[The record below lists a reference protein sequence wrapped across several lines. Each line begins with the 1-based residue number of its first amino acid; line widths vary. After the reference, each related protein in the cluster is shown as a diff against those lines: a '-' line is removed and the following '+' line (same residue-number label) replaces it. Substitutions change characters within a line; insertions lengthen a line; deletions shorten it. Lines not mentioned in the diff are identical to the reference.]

1 MHHGPSSRFGCSRPL
16 KPDGRL
22 DPSASSVVTEEVE
35 ALKRQVYNQDKG
47 GIGWK
52 TSVSESL
59 GYLKPF
65 SPLAGSLGS
74 VLAQV

>member
-1 MHHGPSSRFGCSRPL
+1 MHHGPSSRFECSRPL
-16 KPDGRL
+16 TPDGRL
-22 DPSASSVVTEEVE
+22 DPFASSVVTEEVE